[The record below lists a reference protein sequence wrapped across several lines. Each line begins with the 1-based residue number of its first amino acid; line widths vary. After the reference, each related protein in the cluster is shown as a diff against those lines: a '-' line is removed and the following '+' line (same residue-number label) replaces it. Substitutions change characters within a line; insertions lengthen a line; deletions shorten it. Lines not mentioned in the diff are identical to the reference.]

1 MAMHAPRVVHAPRRL
16 ARALATLVL
25 ATLPGMGAAA
35 SAAPRCDALEHAGHR
50 PLPAP
55 TVCAARFGAA
65 PADDT
70 AAARR
75 TTTDALLKAAK
86 AADAAGRFDEAEA
99 VLDCLDAQPGLDA
112 LAREELLRQRGVLDY
127 HRERIPQALSRF
139 ECGLQR
145 STAREDRAA
154 IARDLKNVGSALRRL
169 GDYRGALAA
178 LTRSLEMQRAAG
190 GEVQPAVLNNLG
202 DVYRAIGE
210 RDKAEGYYR
219 ETLALMEKRGD
230 PKGAAH
236 VRETLAE
243 LALDHDDARTA
254 RPLLEAALRAYRAA
268 DARTYMLRTYA
279 GLIRTALL
287 EGDTAAAQRFAAD
300 AFAVADAQRLP
311 LPADLQREAARV
323 DRALGRPAEAETR
336 LRQALAALPEDDAD
350 RASLLEAL
358 AEAEDAQGRH
368 AAAFATLR
376 EAHAQAE
383 RLSQARHDRQL
394 DWLRTHFET
403 AERDRTI
410 AALATENRLRRAELR
425 QRTLLLWLTVAVA
438 ASVALLAWTGL
449 QRRRQRERL
458 LAATRQGRHE
468 AELARYRREAEALAE
483 DRSLL
488 QGLLDSRGD
497 AVCLLDADGHLLA
510 ANRAAC
516 ALLGVDAAHPAGPAL
531 ADRLA
536 ADDRAAL
543 ATALERM
550 EDAVA
555 QTLSVTAA
563 DGRGWQAQLS
573 PWERGDGL
581 VVLALAPRDAA
592 DDVPDVPAATD
603 TAPAPEAGE
612 PPPADVGSEDL
623 RGDFRRALVE
633 LMLAAVDTWE
643 RSTGTSRLELAEKS
657 RLWRVTIDDGRLR
670 TRAMER
676 YLSLS
681 KLPRNPRWRD
691 VLRTAYHV
699 LGQCAL
705 EPEARAALQARVDA
719 VLAYTRRDALV

>member
-1 MAMHAPRVVHAPRRL
+1 MHAFRVVHALCRL
-16 ARALATLVL
+16 ALGVTASVVIA
-25 ATLPGMGAAA
+25 GGAAA
-35 SAAPRCDALEHAGHR
+35 SAAPSCAALEHADDR
-50 PLPAP
+50 PRPVP
-55 TVCAARFGAA
+55 SVCVARFGIAA
-65 PADDT
+65 PADDST
-70 AAARR
+70 AARR
-75 TTTDALLKAAK
+75 KAGDALFEAAK
-86 AADAAGRFDEAEA
+86 RANDAGRFDETEAAIDCADA
-99 VLDCLDAQPGLDA
+99 VLGSAADA

-127 HRERIPQALSRF
+127 YRERVPQALSRF

-145 STAREDRAA
+145 STAREDRTV

-169 GDYRGALAA
+169 GDYQGALAA

-190 GEVQPAVLNNLG
+190 NVQPAVLNNLG
-202 DVYRAIGE
+202 DVYRALDE

-219 ETLALMEKRGD
+219 EALAVSERRGD
-230 PKGAAH
+230 AKTAAH

-243 LALDHDDARTA
+243 LALDHGDARAA
-254 RPLLEAALRAYRAA
+254 RPLLEAALRAYREAGK
-268 DARTYMLRTYA
+268 RTFMLRVYA
-279 GLIRTALL
+279 GLVRTALL
-287 EGDTAAAQRFAAD
+287 EGDTTAAQRFVAD
-300 AFAVADAQRLP
+300 AFAVADAHHLP

-323 DRALGRPAEAETR
+323 DRALGRLDAAETR
-336 LRQALAALPEDDAD
+336 LRQALAALPERDAD
-350 RASLLEAL
+350 RASLLEVL
-358 AEAEDAQGRH
+358 AETREAQGRH
-368 AAAFATLR
+368 DAAFATLR

-383 RLSQARHDRQL
+383 RLAQARQDQQL
-394 DWLRTHFET
+394 GWLRTRFET

-410 AALATENRLRRAELR
+410 AALEGENRLRRAELR

-438 ASVALLAWTGL
+438 ACVALLVWTGL

-458 LAATRQGRHE
+458 LAATRQVRQE
-468 AELARYRREAEALAE
+468 EELARYRREAEALAE

-488 QGLLDSRGD
+488 QALLDSRDD

-516 ALLGVDAAHPAGPAL
+516 DLLGVDAARPAGPVL
-531 ADRLA
+531 ADLLA
-536 ADDRAAL
+536 EDDRAAL
-543 ATALERM
+543 AEALERM
-550 EDAVA
+550 EDATA
-555 QTLSVTAA
+555 QTLPVAVA
-563 DGRGWQAQLS
+563 DGRRLQAQLS

-581 VVLALAPRDAA
+581 VVLALAPRVEASGMPASPDAA
-592 DDVPDVPAATD
+592 PQTS
-603 TAPAPEAGE
+603 PEAAEAPVDADEAESGE
-612 PPPADVGSEDL
+612 L

-633 LMLAAVDTWE
+633 LMLAVVETWE

-705 EPEARAALQARVDA
+705 EPEARTALQARVDA

>member
-1 MAMHAPRVVHAPRRL
+1 MATHAPRVVPAPRRL
-16 ARALATLVL
+16 ARALATLLL
-25 ATLPGMGAAA
+25 AMLAPAIGAAA
-35 SAAPRCDALEHAGHR
+35 PAASRCDALEHADGR

-55 TVCAARFGAA
+55 AVCAARFGAV
-65 PADDT
+65 PADGT
-70 AAARR
+70 AGARR
-75 TTTDALLKAAK
+75 ATTETLLKAAK
-86 AADAAGRFDEAEA
+86 AADAAGRFEAAEA
-99 VLDCLDAQPGLDA
+99 VLDCLDAQPGLDP
-112 LAREELLRQRGVLDY
+112 LDREELLRQRGVLDY
-127 HRERIPQALSRF
+127 HRERIPQALARF

-154 IARDLKNVGSALRRL
+154 IARDLRNVGSALRRL
-169 GDYRGALAA
+169 GDYHGALAA
-178 LTRSLEMQRAAG
+178 LTRSLALQRASG

-202 DVYRAIGE
+202 DVYRALDE

-219 ETLALMEKRGD
+219 EALALMEKRGD
-230 PKGAAH
+230 PKAAAH
-236 VRETLAE
+236 VREALAE

-254 RPLLEAALRAYRAA
+254 RPLLEEALRAYRAA
-268 DARTYMLRTYA
+268 DARTYVLRTHA

-287 EGDTAAAQRFAAD
+287 EGDTAAAQRHVAD
-300 AFAVADAQRLP
+300 AFAVAAAQRLP

-323 DRALGRPAEAETR
+323 DRALGRPAAAEAR
-336 LRQALAALPEDDAD
+336 LRQALAALPADDAD

-383 RLSQARHDRQL
+383 RLSQARHDQQL
-394 DWLRTHFET
+394 DWVRTHFET

-425 QRTLLLWLTVAVA
+425 QRTLLLWLA
-438 ASVALLAWTGL
+438 AAAAAAVALLAWIAL

-458 LAATRQGRHE
+458 LAATRQVRHE
-468 AELARYRREAEALAE
+468 AELARHRRDAEALAE
-483 DRSLL
+483 DRHLL
-488 QGLLDSRGD
+488 QTLLDSRED
-497 AVCLLDADGHLLA
+497 AVCLLDAEGRVLA

-516 ALLGVDAAHPAGPAL
+516 TQLGVALSTGQAL
-531 ADRLA
+531 ADALA
-536 ADDRAAL
+536 EPDRAAL
-543 ATALERM
+543 AAALEGL

-555 QTLSVTAA
+555 QTLAVTAA
-563 DGRGWQAQLS
+563 DGRRLQAHLS

-581 VVLALAPRDAA
+581 VVLALAAQA
-592 DDVPDVPAATD
+592 DTPEAHEAPELAEAKATADPAAV
-603 TAPAPEAGE
+603 
-612 PPPADVGSEDL
+612 ADVATDDL

-633 LMLAAVDTWE
+633 LMLAAVDAWE

-699 LGQCAL
+699 LGQCPL

-719 VLAYTRRDALV
+719 VLAWTRRDALV